1 MDRKLR
7 VGLGQM
13 LVEGGR
19 ALDNLNR
26 AAAIVA
32 GAGDAGC
39 DLVVLPECLDAGWT
53 HSSAWESASKI
64 PGRSSDLLCDAARS
78 AALFVAAGIV
88 EREGDK
94 LYNSAVLISPEG
106 EILLKHRKIN
116 ELEIALN
123 LYTRGESL
131 QVTHT
136 ALGCVGLTICAD
148 NFPDSLVLSE
158 ALAKMGAT
166 LILSPCAWAV
176 DADHDN
182 DADPYGSLWSGAYS
196 TLTRNRN
203 LSIVGVSNVGWLTDG
218 PWEGRKCIGCS
229 MAYGP
234 GAELLAQAPY
244 GEDAEI
250 LLVAEVPLFLAEPA
264 IHGEDL
270 SSDETRGF
278 EEE

>member
-1 MDRKLR
+1 MERKLR
-7 VGLGQM
+7 IGMGQM

-26 AAAIVA
+26 AAAIIA

-39 DLVVLPECLDAGWT
+39 DVVVLPECLDAGWT

-64 PGRSSDLLCDAARS
+64 PGRSSDLLCNAARN

-94 LYNSAVLISPEG
+94 LHNSAVLISPEG

-116 ELEIALN
+116 ELDFAQE
-123 LYTRGESL
+123 LYTRGDSL
-131 QVTHT
+131 RVVNT
-136 ALGCVGLTICAD
+136 AIGCVGLTICAD
-148 NFPDSLVLSE
+148 NFPETLVLSE
-158 ALAKMGAT
+158 ALVQMGAT

-182 DADPYGSLWSGAYS
+182 HRDPYGALWSGAYS
-196 TLTRNRN
+196 TLTKNRN
-203 LSIVGVSNVGWLTDG
+203 LSIIGVSNVGWLTDG
-218 PWEGRKCIGCS
+218 PWDGRKCIGCS

-244 GEDAEI
+244 GEDAET
-250 LLVAEVPLFLAEPA
+250 LLIVEVPLILA
-264 IHGEDL
+264 
-270 SSDETRGF
+270 
-278 EEE
+278 

>member
-1 MDRKLR
+1 MERKLKI
-7 VGLGQM
+7 GMGQM

-26 AAAIVA
+26 ASAIIE
-32 GAGDAGC
+32 GARDANC
-39 DLVVLPECLDAGWT
+39 DVVVLPECLDVGWT
-53 HSSAWESASKI
+53 HPDARELASKI
-64 PGRSSDLLCDAARS
+64 PGRSSDLLCNAARN
-78 AALFVAAGIV
+78 AELFVAAGLV
-88 EREGDK
+88 ERDGEK
-94 LYNSAVLISPEG
+94 LYNSAILISPDG

-116 ELEIALN
+116 ELEIALD
-123 LYTRGESL
+123 LYTRGGSL
-131 QVTHT
+131 GVVNT
-136 ALGCVGLTICAD
+136 AIGCVGLTICAD

-158 ALAKMGAT
+158 ALVHMGAT

-182 DADPYGSLWSGAYS
+182 HREPYGALWSGAYS

-203 LSIVGVSNVGWLTDG
+203 LSIVGVSNVGWLTAG

-250 LLVAEVPLFLAEPA
+250 LAIAEVPLFLA
-264 IHGEDL
+264 
-270 SSDETRGF
+270 
-278 EEE
+278 

>member
-1 MDRKLR
+1 MERKLR
-7 VGLGQM
+7 IGMGQM

-26 AAAIVA
+26 AAAIIEGA
-32 GAGDAGC
+32 GAANC
-39 DLVVLPECLDAGWT
+39 DVVVLPECLDAGWT
-53 HSSAWESASKI
+53 HSSAWETASRI
-64 PGRSSDLLCDAARS
+64 PGRSSDLLCDAARG
-78 AALFVAAGIV
+78 AGLFVAAGVV
-88 EREGDK
+88 ERDGDK

-116 ELEIALN
+116 ELEIALD
-123 LYTRGESL
+123 LYTRGD
-131 QVTHT
+131 
-136 ALGCVGLTICAD
+136 ALRVANTSIGCVGLTICAD
-148 NFPDSLVLSE
+148 NFPETLVLSE
-158 ALAKMGAT
+158 ALAQMGAT

-182 DADPYGSLWSGAYS
+182 YAEPYGGLWSGSYS
-196 TLTRNRN
+196 TLTKNRD

-234 GAELLAQAPY
+234 GAKLLAQAPY

-250 LLVAEVPLFLAEPA
+250 LLIAEVPLFL
-264 IHGEDL
+264 
-270 SSDETRGF
+270 T
-278 EEE
+278 